1 MSLFTESGLAWVAV
15 AANASAAARSAGALR
30 QRMQVIHDAIDLRGF
45 QQAMAPE
52 RRHHGVGIGG
62 GGIDDE
68 GAQVAP
74 AELAHARAFEAWA
87 QVRARLRTGAVG
99 HLVARDAMAL
109 VAAHEEL
116 QCGDLRGRGKG
127 DGAGEQGDDA
137 LHQLILSAFSAVGSV
152 SRSERSSR
160 SLDSALDRA

>member
-1 MSLFTESGLAWVAV
+1 MSFFTESGLAWVAV

-30 QRMQVIHDAIDLRGF
+30 QRMQVVHDAIDLRGF

-74 AELAHARAFEAWA
+74 AELAHARGFVAWCQDSPRLPGGA
-87 QVRARLRTGAVG
+87 RRHPRAI
-99 HLVARDAMAL
+99 H
-109 VAAHEEL
+109 AH
-116 QCGDLRGRGKG
+116 
-127 DGAGEQGDDA
+127 
-137 LHQLILSAFSAVGSV
+137 
-152 SRSERSSR
+152 
-160 SLDSALDRA
+160 SLDSGSTNV

>member
-1 MSLFTESGLAWVAV
+1 MSFFTDSGLAWVAV

-30 QRMQVIHDAIDLRGF
+30 QSMQEVHDAIDLRGF

-74 AELAHARAFEAWA
+74 AELAHARAFEAGA
-87 QVRARLRTGAVG
+87 PGPRRRRHRARGPLVGA
-99 HLVARDAMAL
+99 
-109 VAAHEEL
+109 
-116 QCGDLRGRGKG
+116 
-127 DGAGEQGDDA
+127 
-137 LHQLILSAFSAVGSV
+137 
-152 SRSERSSR
+152 
-160 SLDSALDRA
+160 